1 MLGLYSQHALFW
13 IFSKGASMKLRY
25 IFESVSLENE
35 IILVPVGEGSSK
47 VQGVIKLNKEGL
59 EILNLLK
66 EDTTKNAII
75 NYLADKYENDREELS
90 GWVSK
95 IIDVLIGADLI
106 DNI

>member
-1 MLGLYSQHALFW
+1 
-13 IFSKGASMKLRY
+13 MKLRY